1 MKVKKFIAPTMP
13 EAMNQVKKE
22 LGESAIILDSR
33 EIKTSRFFGLFGKRN
48 IEVLAAVD
56 PQPTRN
62 RNAVRSKKETA
73 NHATKRSNHV
83 KSVQKTKTSEEKVS
97 ARLSLSNEYPHPVE
111 STLQR
116 LRQNG
121 IDEDTRAN
129 VLQTLLSTYY
139 KKDEEMTE
147 SELLDV
153 TKEFFKKEM
162 SPYIQGTAKQS
173 KHLYILGPTG
183 VGKTTTI
190 AKMAA
195 NDKMKYSK
203 DIAFITLD
211 TYRIAAIEQ
220 LKTYAKILDIPI
232 EVAYNAEDLEAAKD
246 KFEDKDLIYIDTAG
260 RNYMKN
266 EYIHQL
272 KDMAKF
278 KEQDQLI
285 CVLSLTSKEDDMNM
299 IYHQFSELPVDTVIF
314 TKADETSTY
323 GQIFNL
329 WKKHR
334 FDILA
339 LTNGQDVP
347 NDLLDVD
354 EEVLARIMV
363 GEKLW

>member
-22 LGESAIILDSR
+22 LGETAIILDSR
-33 EIKTSRFFGLFGKRN
+33 EIKRSRFLGLFGKRN
-48 IEVLAAVD
+48 IEVLVAVD
-56 PQPTRN
+56 PQPARN
-62 RNAVRSKKETA
+62 RESVRSKKQTA
-73 NHATKRSNHV
+73 NHSTKPTNYA
-83 KSVQKTKTSEEKVS
+83 KSVQKTKPTIEKLPTH
-97 ARLSLSNEYPHPVE
+97 LSLSNEYPHPIE
-111 STLQR
+111 SILQR
-116 LRQNG
+116 LKENG
-121 IDEDTRAN
+121 INEDTRAH
-129 VLQTLLSTYY
+129 VLQNLLSAYY
-139 KKDEEMTE
+139 KKDEKVTD
-147 SELLDV
+147 SELIDV
-153 TKEFFKKEM
+153 TKAFFKQEM
-162 SPYIQGTAKQS
+162 SPSIQGTTKQF
-173 KHLYILGPTG
+173 KHLYVLGPTG

-195 NDKMKYSK
+195 NEKMKHSK

-232 EVAYNAEDLEAAKD
+232 EVAYNAEDLEAAKE
-246 KFEDKDLIYIDTAG
+246 KFKDKDLIYIDTAG
-260 RNYMKN
+260 RNYMKS
-266 EYIHQL
+266 EYIQQL

-278 KEQDQLI
+278 TEEDKLM
-285 CVLSLTSKEDDMNM
+285 CVLSLTAKEDDMDM

-329 WKKHR
+329 WRKHR
-334 FDILA
+334 FAIQA

-347 NDLLDVD
+347 SDLLNVD
-354 EEVLARIMV
+354 DEVLSRLMV